1 MGAGCGRLGL
11 QGQLGEGRKQKQGDR
26 TVCRGRKADPCDWS
40 CDSRTVSRP
49 WTRPSHHTDLS
60 PGRKHISLHPVP
72 MVPGTG
78 FCTKQV
84 LQEHWCRGEKTET
97 QCREGACTPPPL
109 RWQSWAALAAGDPVA
124 YLRGAQQVDTTGA
137 SWGSH
142 VVAEAE
148 REGSLTQDC
157 NMKSCFQACPE
168 CPQVTTVVTLPA
180 RENKNH
186 SNRTAQKTTENTTN
200 SRP

>member
-26 TVCRGRKADPCDWS
+26 TVCRGQKADPCDWS

-84 LQEHWCRGEKTET
+84 LQEHWCRGKLEWGGGGRSDTRGKAGPHPIGG
-97 QCREGACTPPPL
+97 EG
-109 RWQSWAALAAGDPVA
+109 
-124 YLRGAQQVDTTGA
+124 
-137 SWGSH
+137 
-142 VVAEAE
+142 
-148 REGSLTQDC
+148 
-157 NMKSCFQACPE
+157 
-168 CPQVTTVVTLPA
+168 LP
-180 RENKNH
+180 
-186 SNRTAQKTTENTTN
+186 
-200 SRP
+200 